1 MALTEADQ
9 NTIYQM
15 IERAITAS
23 VIIYGKVIAR
33 DERKGLIKLKEF
45 GDQWIPLVGF
55 RGTVKYYDET
65 ATTTKVKTVKVVP
78 EVPKIGE
85 TVVVLRQFGSR
96 RLPKCVGVILS
107 TGNYV
112 S

>member
-1 MALTEADQ
+1 MLTDADQ
-9 NTIYQM
+9 NTIYAM
-15 IERAITAS
+15 IERAIPADTI
-23 VIIYGKVIAR
+23 VYGKVISR

-55 RGTVKYYDET
+55 RGTAKIHDDNGTNV
-65 ATTTKVKTVKVVP
+65 KVKTVKITP

-85 TVVVLRQFGSR
+85 TVVVLRQFGTR

>member
-1 MALTEADQ
+1 MALSEADQ
-9 NTIYQM
+9 NTVYKM
-15 IERAITAS
+15 IERALSGSEVT
-23 VIIYGKVIAR
+23 YGKVVAR
-33 DERKGLIKLKEF
+33 DSRKGLIKLKEF

-55 RGTVKYYDET
+55 RGTVKIYDET
-65 ATTTKVKTVKVVP
+65 ATGTKLKTVKVIP

-96 RLPKCVGVILS
+96 RLPKCVGVIFS
-107 TGNYV
+107 KGNYV